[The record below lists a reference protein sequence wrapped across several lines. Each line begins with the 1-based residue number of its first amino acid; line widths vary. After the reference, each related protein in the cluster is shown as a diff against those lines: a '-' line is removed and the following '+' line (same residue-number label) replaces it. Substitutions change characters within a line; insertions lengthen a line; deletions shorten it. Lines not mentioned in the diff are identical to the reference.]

1 MYKVFVNQSLIV
13 LTSQIPFGSK
23 INIYSLK
30 EISIEE
36 VIIKAKKHKK
46 ILLYYKKQKKL
57 FPLFLKKIKV
67 IKAGGGIVK
76 NSLNQILFIYRR
88 NKWDLPKGKMDA
100 GESIDQTAIREV
112 SEETGAKDLEIIN
125 LNAVTYHV
133 FKNDNKFF
141 LKETTWYN
149 MKANN
154 SSNLIPEEKE
164 GITKVIWKNKAEI
177 LNKKNIYPN
186 IKLLLDI

>member
-30 EISIEE
+30 EISIDE
-36 VIIKAKKHKK
+36 IITKCKKHKT
-46 ILLYYKKQKKL
+46 IFLYHKKSKKL
-57 FPLFLKKIKV
+57 LPLFLKKIKV

-76 NSLNQILFIYRR
+76 NSLDQILFIYRR

-149 MKANN
+149 MKSNN

-164 GITKVIWKNKAEI
+164 GITKVVWKNKVEI
-177 LNKKNIYPN
+177 LKKKNIYPN
-186 IKLLLDI
+186 IKLLLDV

>member
-30 EISIEE
+30 EISIDII
-36 VIIKAKKHKK
+36 IIKAKKHKR
-46 ILLYYKKQKKL
+46 IFLYHKKPKKL
-57 FPLFLKKIKV
+57 LPLFLKKIKV

-112 SEETGAKDLEIIN
+112 LEETGAKGLEIIN

-164 GITKVIWKNKAEI
+164 GITKVVWKNKAEI

>member
-30 EISIEE
+30 EISIDE
-36 VIIKAKKHKK
+36 IITKCKKHKT
-46 ILLYYKKQKKL
+46 IFLYHKKSKKL
-57 FPLFLKKIKV
+57 LPLFLKKIKV

-149 MKANN
+149 MKSNN

-164 GITKVIWKNKAEI
+164 GITKVVWKNKVEI
-177 LNKKNIYPN
+177 LKKKNIYPN
-186 IKLLLDI
+186 IKLLLDV

>member
-30 EISIEE
+30 EISIDE
-36 VIIKAKKHKK
+36 IITKCKKHKT
-46 ILLYYKKQKKL
+46 IFLYHKKSKKL
-57 FPLFLKKIKV
+57 LPLFLKKIKV

-112 SEETGAKDLEIIN
+112 YEETGAKDLEIIN

-149 MKANN
+149 MKSNN

-164 GITKVIWKNKAEI
+164 GITKVVWKNKVEI
-177 LNKKNIYPN
+177 LKKKNIYPN
-186 IKLLLDI
+186 IKLLLDV

>member
-1 MYKVFVNQSLIV
+1 MYKVFVNQNLVV

-30 EISIEE
+30 EISIDE
-36 VIIKAKKHKK
+36 VVTKAKKHNK
-46 ILLYYKKQKKL
+46 IFLYHSKPKKL
-57 FPLFLKKIKV
+57 LSLFFKKIKV

-88 NKWDLPKGKMDA
+88 KKWDLPKGKMDNH
-100 GESIDQTAIREV
+100 ESIDQTAIREV

-125 LNAVTYHV
+125 LNSITYHI
-133 FKNDNKFF
+133 FKNNKKFF
-141 LKETTWYN
+141 LKETNWYE

-154 SSNLIPEEKE
+154 ISNLIPEENE
-164 GITKVIWKNKAEI
+164 GITKVIWKNKTEI

-186 IKLLLDI
+186 IKLLLDV